1 MTETVTPPDA
11 VTVDGV
17 TTMEHTIEI
26 TRPAEDIYGLLADVE
41 SWPRLFPPTVHLD
54 REDLGGRAERIHI
67 WATANDAVKSWSSRR
82 ELDPERRTIRFRQER
97 SQHPVAAMGGTWIVE
112 PGTEE
117 SGCLVRLLHDF
128 AAVDDD
134 PESLDWIIRAVDGNS
149 RSELAALK
157 RNAEASDDTT
167 GLLLEFEDAVEV
179 AGPAAACF
187 DFVNEAGA
195 WKERLGH
202 VAQVRLDEPE
212 PGVQTLEMD
221 TVAKDGSTHT
231 TRSYR
236 ICFASDR
243 IVYKQTTLPPLMTV
257 HNGEWRFVDDGAGGA
272 RVSSRHVVLLNP
284 EAIPRILGADATVE
298 TARTYIQDAL
308 STNSLMTLNRA
319 KAWAEGT
326 AT

>member
-1 MTETVTPPDA
+1 MTETATPPDA

-17 TTMEHTIEI
+17 TTMEHSIDI
-26 TRPAEDIYGLLADVE
+26 TRAPEDVYGLLADVE

-54 REDLGGRAERIHI
+54 REDLGGGAERIHI
-67 WATANDAVKSWSSRR
+67 WATANDAVKSWRSRR
-82 ELDPERRTIRFRQER
+82 DLDPERRTIRFRQER
-97 SQHPVAAMGGTWIVE
+97 SQRPVASMGGTWIVE
-112 PGTEE
+112 AGPAG
-117 SGCLVRLLHDF
+117 GCVVRLLHDF

-134 PESLDWIIRAVDGNS
+134 PGALDWIIRAVDGNS

-157 RNAEASDDTT
+157 RNAEASDDST
-167 GLLLEFEDAVEV
+167 GLLLEFEDAVDV
-179 AGPAAACF
+179 AGPAEACF

-231 TRSYR
+231 TRSHR
-236 ICFASDR
+236 ICFAPDR

-257 HNGEWRFVDDGAGGA
+257 HNGEWRFVDDGNGGA
-272 RVSSRHVVLLNP
+272 RISSRHVVLLNP
-284 EAIPRILGADATVE
+284 EAITRILGADATVE
-298 TARTYIQDAL
+298 TARTYVQDAL
-308 STNSLMTLNRA
+308 STNSLMTLHRA

-326 AT
+326 VS